1 MNKKRGREQGD
12 AFIVGIGGR
21 EEVGAARKGIGS
33 SKMGTRDMGQ
43 LEVKVCKV
51 KEPMSLTA
59 VEPLGGT
66 KEREVFMIGENLDRK
81 QETM

>member
-1 MNKKRGREQGD
+1 
-12 AFIVGIGGR
+12 
-21 EEVGAARKGIGS
+21 
-33 SKMGTRDMGQ
+33 MGTRDMGQ